1 MERNGVLITI
11 RKKSEFAIEKSEL
24 IQDLNKLIRF
34 ENGQQETVN
43 TLPEISKT
51 IAMSALGAAIKYL
64 ELSSDQANLGHYE
77 MNLLNLNRYV
87 HLDAAAVSALNIFPK
102 PGTPMN
108 STTFRWQSILGVL
121 DRCRTAQG
129 HRLLS
134 QWLKQPLRNE
144 ASIKDRHDIVECFID
159 SSRTR
164 NELHDDYLKRM
175 PDIMML
181 GKKLMRKKASLQDIF
196 RLYQI
201 VVRTPKIL
209 ELLSDLENVAVNN
222 VLYTP
227 MKDTLGDLV
236 MFKQMVEQVMDL
248 KGIEKGEYFVKASFD
263 ETLQEFKDKMNEIE
277 GKIQVQFGKAAK
289 DLGLDKG
296 TGIKL
301 DTVSHLGYHFRISLK
316 DDAVLRKNKNYRSI
330 DAIKGGVRFTSD
342 RLSELSEDFEEARI
356 AYAEHQKTIV
366 DEIVRISCECGF
378 GYFVFFGK
386 LILFFI

>member
-1 MERNGVLITI
+1 MERNGVLITT
-11 RKKSEFAIEKSEL
+11 RKKSDFTIEKSEL

-34 ENGQQETVN
+34 KKGQQETAN

-51 IAMSALGAAIKYL
+51 IAMSSLGAVIKYL
-64 ELSSDQANLGHYE
+64 ELSSDTANLGHYE
-77 MNLLNLNRYV
+77 MKLLNLNRFV
-87 HLDAAAVSALNIFPK
+87 HLDPAAVSALNIFPK

-159 SSRTR
+159 SSSTRT
-164 NELHDDYLKRM
+164 ELHDDYLKRM

-201 VVRTPKIL
+201 VIRTPKIL
-209 ELLSDLENVAVNN
+209 ELLSDLENVTVNN
-222 VLYTP
+222 VLFTP
-227 MKDTLGDLV
+227 IKDTLGDLV

-263 ETLQEFKDKMNEIE
+263 DTLQEWKDKMNDVEE
-277 GKIQVQFGKAAK
+277 QIQVQFSKAAK
-289 DLGLDKG
+289 DLDLDKG
-296 TGIKL
+296 TAIKL

-316 DDAVLRKNKNYRSI
+316 DEAVLRKNTKYRSI
-330 DAIKGGVRFTSD
+330 DAIKGGARFTTD
-342 RLSELSEDFEEARI
+342 KLDELNQDFDEARI
-356 AYAEHQKTIV
+356 AYEEHQKTIV
-366 DEIVRISCECGF
+366 DEIVRISCEYSLYFWGF
-378 GYFVFFGK
+378 
-386 LILFFI
+386 